1 MEFGLLGGVRAEVG
15 GVDLDIGHTRQRGVL
30 AALLLDEGRP
40 VPVDRLVDRLWGERP
55 PLRARDTVYGYVS
68 KLRAAGIPIRRGPGG
83 YALDADRVDLRE
95 FRDLVAGARGA
106 PDAEAARRYDRA
118 LALWR
123 GDPFDGL
130 DSPWFAEVRA
140 SLQAERTAVELDRND
155 VALRL
160 GGHTALLPALHAAAA
175 AHPLDER
182 VAGQLMLALHRAG
195 RSSEAL
201 RHYDELRH
209 RLADELGADP
219 DPRLRD
225 LHLRILDGNGNGNGN
240 GNGDRDRDRVE
251 TAGARRVVP
260 RQLPAPQPWF
270 TGREKEIADLTE
282 PSGTVVITAI
292 GGVGGI
298 GKTALALHWAH
309 RHADDFPDG
318 QLYANLRGFDPAA
331 EPMAP
336 QTVLRGF
343 LGALGVDD
351 PPADLDAQSAL
362 YRSLLS
368 QRRVLVVLDDARD
381 TAQVTPLL
389 PGAGRCTVLI
399 TSRRQLLGV
408 VTAHG
413 ARSVALDVLDEHDA
427 RVFLTSRLGAE
438 RVHAEAEA
446 VGQLIRLCGGLPLAL
461 SIVAARA
468 VTQPDLPLSG
478 LVEELAEHRL
488 DALDDL
494 SSDLRTV
501 FACSSRVLSPGA
513 VELFGLLGLVSAPDV
528 GLRAAGEL
536 TGRADTRRLLRE
548 LEAAHLVQQHRAGR
562 YRMHDL
568 VRLYAAEVAPAGADD
583 ALDRFTGYFAA
594 TAHAGDRLLEPHRPR
609 IPAPAGR
616 AARLDDVTAALEW
629 FDVEYESVLHAQRLA
644 AARGRHDVAWHFAWG
659 LTNYHLRR
667 GHAAEDIEVWR
678 IALAAADALDDR
690 FKRVTAHKFLG
701 LALTDVGRFDDGD
714 HHLRRMLELVE
725 GGYDRAAA
733 HRAMAWAMERR
744 GDVAGA
750 LEHARAQL
758 ALFRELDLPIRVAE
772 ALNDVGYR
780 LARLGHHDRAEEH
793 CLEALALNR
802 ELGHVEGLAATSD
815 SLGYIA
821 HQHGRDADAVEHY
834 RHALE
839 LYRQLDNSYE
849 EASVLRHFGDV
860 LAAAGRAEEAREA
873 WQRALTLFRA
883 QGRVE
888 DEDGVLTL
896 LG

>member
-1 MEFGLLGGVRAEVG
+1 MEFGLLGDVRAEVG

-55 PLRARDTVYGYVS
+55 PLRARETVYGYVS
-68 KLRAAGIPIRRGPGG
+68 KLRAAGIPIRRGAGG

-106 PDAEAARRYDRA
+106 PDAEAAERYGRA
-118 LALWR
+118 LARWR
-123 GDPFDGL
+123 GDPLDGL

-140 SLQAERTAVELDRND
+140 SLLAERTAAELDRND

-160 GGHTALLPALHAAAA
+160 GGHTALLPSLHAAAA

-225 LHLRILDGNGNGNGN
+225 LHLRILDGD
-240 GNGDRDRDRVE
+240 GDSTGVGVGVG
-251 TAGARRVVP
+251 TAGARRAVP

-318 QLYANLRGFDPAA
+318 QLYANLRGFDPGA

-336 QTVLRGF
+336 QTALRGF

-351 PPADLDAQSAL
+351 PPADLDAQAAL

-368 QRRVLVVLDDARD
+368 DRRVLVVLDNARD

-399 TSRRQLLGV
+399 TSRQQLLGV

-413 ARSVALDVLDEHDA
+413 ARSVALDVLDERDA
-427 RVFLTSRLGAE
+427 HVFLTSRLGAE

-468 VTQPDLPLSG
+468 VTQPDLPLAG

-528 GLRAAGEL
+528 GLRAAVEL

-548 LEAAHLVQQHRAGR
+548 LETAHLVQQHRAGR

-568 VRLYAAEVAPAGADD
+568 VRLYAAEVAPTDADA
-583 ALDRFTGYFAA
+583 ALDRFTGYCAA

-609 IPAPAGR
+609 IPAPAGE

-629 FDVEYESVLHAQRLA
+629 FDAEYESVLHAQRLA
-644 AARGRHDVAWHFAWG
+644 AARGRHDVAWHFAWV

-667 GHAAEDIEVWR
+667 GRAAEDIEVWR

-690 FKRVTAHKFLG
+690 VKRVNAHRFLG

-714 HHLRRMLELVE
+714 LHLRRMLELVE
-725 GGYDRAAA
+725 DGYDRAAA

-750 LEHARAQL
+750 LEHALAQL

-772 ALNDVGYR
+772 SLNDVGYR
-780 LARLGHHDRAEEH
+780 LAKLGDHERAERH

-821 HQHGRDADAVEHY
+821 HQQGRDADAVERY

-860 LAAAGRAEEAREA
+860 LAAVGRAEEAREA

-888 DEDGVLTL
+888 DAAEALAL